1 MALIQK
7 PTGPSHKDTTEPDMV
22 VLFKKSGDVEQEN
35 IEYSV
40 IAACINDSSDMPK
53 RPAEAKRV

>member
-1 MALIQK
+1 
-7 PTGPSHKDTTEPDMV
+7 MV
-22 VLFKKSGDVEQEN
+22 VLFKKSGDVEQGN